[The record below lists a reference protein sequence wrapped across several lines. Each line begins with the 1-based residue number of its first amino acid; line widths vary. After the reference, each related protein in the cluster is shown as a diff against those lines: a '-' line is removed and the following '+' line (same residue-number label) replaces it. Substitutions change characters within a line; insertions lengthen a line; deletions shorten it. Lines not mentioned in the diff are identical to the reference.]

1 MTFVDSVRTC
11 FTKYADFKGCASPPE
26 FWWWVLFNFI
36 GTAALNVISYKLS
49 AVFTIVT
56 LVPYVAVTARRLH
69 DTDRSGWRQLL
80 VLIPIIGWV
89 LLIVWCAQAG
99 KSSTRYAR

>member
-1 MTFVDSVRTC
+1 MSVNIE
-11 FTKYADFKGCASPPE
+11 GCASPPE
-26 FWWWVLFNFI
+26 FWWGVLFNFI
-36 GTAALNVISYKLS
+36 ATAALNVISYKLS

-56 LVPYVAVTARRLH
+56 LVPYVAVTERRLH

-80 VLIPIIGWV
+80 VLIPIVGWV
-89 LLIVWCAQAG
+89 WLIVWCAQEG